1 MANKDL
7 NTQGTQEGAIGKGKP
22 SAKDAV
28 QNATSN
34 AVGNKAS
41 KYVGNKAGQAIGN
54 AAGKVAGKATDA
66 LAKTPQGQMVK
77 QAYEKGQQL
86 KDGLDRLKNK
96 SSPSGT
102 SDKSEHTSGDKS
114 GDKKSNKGLLNKEDD
129 DKHKDRNDS
138 NDESS
143 NDSSEKSSNNEG
155 LGEKPKD
162 DKLFGKPKK
171 NDIMSKT
178 KRIVRNVQ
186 VAHTVGKITMLYM
199 MLRQMLMMLIMMI
212 KQLLGFIA
220 AIIAKITAFI
230 QGIINTVSNVIQ
242 SVLGV
247 AAKVANIAA
256 TSLFTAAVGILVVFT
271 ASTFSGHA
279 AKEAARNDDAVICNV
294 ASSNTASQPKA
305 TAAQPIGEY
314 AQLQREY
321 AEKVY
326 SFMKKLGYS
335 DNFIAG
341 VLGNWQTESGID
353 PTSVET
359 IYTEPYHIGERKQHA
374 IKVKFDV
381 WKIDSSYAAKYTAIH
396 TVGRGLGQWTN
407 GRGDDLI
414 TYAQKNQKNWYDL
427 DLQLAYMFTADDP
440 MRVNQ
445 MKSYRDKK
453 YSVEEATRTYLREWE
468 GNQGDKVEQ
477 RTGFAKYWLSQ
488 FSSFKAQDEFVDQVI
503 NLMDTGI
510 ADLNHAI
517 ALSKSRS
524 EKDSKCRTK
533 DDEILDEQLEDNTG
547 VWPDDVQG
555 WAWTPASLPE
565 SLKKFTHDPEK
576 YGLQYNGSKGWL
588 EKSGQCVDFS
598 NSYYSVLYPNQA
610 GITYGNGHLT
620 AQRWAERFGEKLSDI
635 PHAGS
640 VFSCEN
646 AYSDGAGH
654 TGIVEHVFANGD
666 ILVIEQNTA
675 PYSGDSAGKPNTW
688 NWRKITKAE
697 YQGKMKD
704 EKRTWG
710 WKFFKPSSVVSKWG
724 KTKVSKIG
732 GKASKYG
739 VKNANK
745 LVQEAFK
752 HLGKPYVWGAK
763 GPDTFDCSG
772 FTRYVYLQVT
782 GKDIGGWTVP
792 QESCG
797 DIIPL
802 SEAKQGDLY
811 FWGPRGASYHVALA
825 LGDGKYIEAP
835 QPGDVVHV
843 SNVNYFKPSFAVRP
857 RV

>member
-7 NTQGTQEGAIGKGKP
+7 MTQGTQEGAIGKGKP

-28 QNATSN
+28 QKATSN

-66 LAKTPQGQMVK
+66 LAKTPQGQIAK

-86 KDGLDRLKNK
+86 KDDLDKLKNK
-96 SSPSGT
+96 SSPFS
-102 SDKSEHTSGDKS
+102 SKDALNDDKSSV
-114 GDKKSNKGLLNKEDD
+114 KKGEGKNKGLLNKEDD
-129 DKHKDRNDS
+129 
-138 NDESS
+138 
-143 NDSSEKSSNNEG
+143 SEKNKDEESTNKSSDKSGDNDG
-155 LGEKPKD
+155 LGSKPED
-162 DKLFGKPKK
+162 TKLFGKAKK
-171 NDIMSKT
+171 NDFMSKT
-178 KRIVRNVQ
+178 KRLVRNVQ
-186 VAHTVGKITMLYM
+186 VAHTVGKFTMLYM
-199 MLRQMLMMLIMMI
+199 MLKQMLMMFMMMI
-212 KQLLGFIA
+212 KQLLGFIS

-230 QGIINTVSNVIQ
+230 QGIINTVSSVIQ
-242 SVLGV
+242 GVLGV
-247 AAKVANIAA
+247 AAKVANAVATGLFVAAFGGVIAFA
-256 TSLFTAAVGILVVFT
+256 TT
-271 ASTFSGHA
+271 TFSGHA
-279 AKEAARNDDAVICNV
+279 EKEAARNDGGVVCDV
-294 ASSNTASQPKA
+294 STSNTASQPKA

-314 AQLQREY
+314 AQIQREY

-359 IYTEPYHIGERKQHA
+359 IYTEPYRIGERKQHA

-381 WKIDSSYAAKYTAIH
+381 WKIDSAYAAKYTAIH

-453 YSVEEATRTYLREWE
+453 YSVEEATLTYLIEWE
-468 GNQGDKVEQ
+468 GNQGDKVAE

-488 FSSFKAQDEFVDQVI
+488 FSSFKAQDEFADQVI

-517 ALSKSRS
+517 ALSKSRN

-533 DDEILDEQLEDNTG
+533 DDEILDEQLEDYTG

-555 WAWTPASLPE
+555 WAWTPASLPA

-576 YGLQYNGSKGWL
+576 YGLQYDGSKGWL

-610 GITYGNGHLT
+610 GITFGNGRFT
-620 AQRWAERFGEKLSDI
+620 AQRWAERFGEELSDI

-666 ILVIEQNTA
+666 ILIIEQNTA
-675 PYSGDSAGKPNTW
+675 PYSGDAAGKPNTW
-688 NWRKITKAE
+688 NWRKITKEE
-697 YQGKMKD
+697 YQGKMID
-704 EKRTWG
+704 VKRTWN

-724 KTKVSKIG
+724 KTKVKKIG
-732 GKASKYG
+732 SSASKYG
-739 VKNANK
+739 VKNANE
-745 LVQEAFK
+745 LVKEAFN
-752 HLGKPYVWGAK
+752 HIGKPYVWGAK
-763 GPDTFDCSG
+763 GPATFDCSG
-772 FTRYVYLQVT
+772 LTRWVYLQVT
-782 GKDIGGWTVP
+782 GKDIGMNTTA
-792 QESCG
+792 QERCG

-811 FWGPRGASYHVALA
+811 FWGPHGGTTHVALA
-825 LGDGKYIEAP
+825 IGEGKYIEAP
-835 QPGDVVHV
+835 QPGETVHV
-843 SNVNYFKPSFAVRP
+843 SNVNYYKPDFALRP
-857 RV
+857 KV